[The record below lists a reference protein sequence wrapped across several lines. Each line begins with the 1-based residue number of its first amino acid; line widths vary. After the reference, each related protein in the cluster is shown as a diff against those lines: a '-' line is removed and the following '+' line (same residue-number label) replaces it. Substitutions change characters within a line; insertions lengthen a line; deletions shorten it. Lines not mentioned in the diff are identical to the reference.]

1 MKINELINLGSNKLK
16 FHNVPSYKLD
26 SEILLSKVLGQ
37 TREEIILNLNKSVK
51 NKDIF
56 NFKNLIQRRS
66 KKEPIAYIIKEKE
79 FWSLKFE
86 VNRNTLIPRPETE
99 LIIDYLSKLYK
110 DKKINILDVG
120 TGSGCILISL
130 ISELKNSRGL
140 GIDISQKALSIASKN
155 ANKHHVESK
164 VKFIKRSI
172 NDIYGIKFNLI
183 VSNPPYINKRDIK
196 NLSED
201 IKKYEP
207 LIALDGG
214 NDGLDLIK
222 KIIYKAKYLLKVNGK
237 LALEIS
243 NEQKTKVSK
252 ILRKNS
258 FKKEHIIKD
267 YKNNYRYLI
276 SSLQ

>member
-37 TREEIILNLNKSVK
+37 TREEIILNLDKSVK

-196 NLSED
+196 
-201 IKKYEP
+201 
-207 LIALDGG
+207 
-214 NDGLDLIK
+214 
-222 KIIYKAKYLLKVNGK
+222 IY
-237 LALEIS
+237 
-243 NEQKTKVSK
+243 QR
-252 ILRKNS
+252 ILRNM
-258 FKKEHIIKD
+258 
-267 YKNNYRYLI
+267 
-276 SSLQ
+276 SL

>member
-37 TREEIILNLNKSVK
+37 TREEIILNLDKSVK

-110 DKKINILDVG
+110 DKK
-120 TGSGCILISL
+120 
-130 ISELKNSRGL
+130 
-140 GIDISQKALSIASKN
+140 
-155 ANKHHVESK
+155 NKH
-164 VKFIKRSI
+164 IRCRNRI
-172 NDIYGIKFNLI
+172 WLYFNQF
-183 VSNPPYINKRDIK
+183 NK
-196 NLSED
+196 
-201 IKKYEP
+201 
-207 LIALDGG
+207 
-214 NDGLDLIK
+214 
-222 KIIYKAKYLLKVNGK
+222 
-237 LALEIS
+237 
-243 NEQKTKVSK
+243 
-252 ILRKNS
+252 
-258 FKKEHIIKD
+258 
-267 YKNNYRYLI
+267 
-276 SSLQ
+276 

>member
-1 MKINELINLGSNKLK
+1 MKINELINIGSNKLK

-37 TREEIILNLNKSVK
+37 TREEIILNLDKSVK

>member
-37 TREEIILNLNKSVK
+37 TREEIILNLDKSVK

-155 ANKHHVESK
+155 AHKHHVESK

>member
-37 TREEIILNLNKSVK
+37 TREEIILNLDKSVK

-183 VSNPPYINKRDIK
+183 VSNPLTSIK
-196 NLSED
+196 
-201 IKKYEP
+201 
-207 LIALDGG
+207 
-214 NDGLDLIK
+214 
-222 KIIYKAKYLLKVNGK
+222 
-237 LALEIS
+237 EIS
-243 NEQKTKVSK
+243 KIYQR
-252 ILRKNS
+252 ILRNM
-258 FKKEHIIKD
+258 
-267 YKNNYRYLI
+267 
-276 SSLQ
+276 SL

>member
-37 TREEIILNLNKSVK
+37 TREEIILNLDKSVK

-130 ISELKNSRGL
+130 ISELK
-140 GIDISQKALSIASKN
+140 
-155 ANKHHVESK
+155 
-164 VKFIKRSI
+164 KF
-172 NDIYGIKFNLI
+172 
-183 VSNPPYINKRDIK
+183 
-196 NLSED
+196 
-201 IKKYEP
+201 
-207 LIALDGG
+207 
-214 NDGLDLIK
+214 
-222 KIIYKAKYLLKVNGK
+222 
-237 LALEIS
+237 
-243 NEQKTKVSK
+243 
-252 ILRKNS
+252 
-258 FKKEHIIKD
+258 
-267 YKNNYRYLI
+267 
-276 SSLQ
+276 